1 MKDYFKAV
9 ACGIILF
16 AAFTVMFIL
25 VEKSFADNNP
35 DTGVLLFEDQFNVWL
50 SDVCDEYGVQ
60 PEIVVA
66 IIEHESGGN
75 PDAVNSTSGAMGL
88 MQIMPGT
95 WEAQVSAI
103 DAVGIELYPFNPVDN
118 VYVGIRLLSALMDG
132 RSIEYALDCYALGE
146 GGAAK
151 RASQMEVYEPTGW
164 TAWILERA
172 NELSA
177 ENIVCVPSMPIQAS
191 DRYEE
196 QVSEF

>member
-60 PEIVVA
+60 PEIVIA

-103 DAVGIELYPFNPVDN
+103 DAVGVELYPFNPVDN

-177 ENIVCVPSMPIQAS
+177 ENVVHLPSMPIQAS
-191 DRYEE
+191 DR
-196 QVSEF
+196 

>member
-1 MKDYFKAV
+1 MKDYLKAL

-103 DAVGIELYPFNPVDN
+103 DVVGVELYPFNPVDN

-146 GGAAK
+146 GGAAR
-151 RASQMEVYEPTGW
+151 RASQMEVYEPTVW

-172 NELSA
+172 NELST

-191 DRYEE
+191 DR
-196 QVSEF
+196 

>member
-60 PEIVVA
+60 PEIVIA

-95 WEAQVSAI
+95 WEAQISAI

-191 DRYEE
+191 DR
-196 QVSEF
+196 

>member
-50 SDVCDEYGVQ
+50 YDVCDEYGVQ

-66 IIEHESGGN
+66 IIEHESGGD

-146 GGAAK
+146 GGAAR
-151 RASQMEVYEPTGW
+151 RASQIEKYEPTGW
-164 TAWILERA
+164 TQAVVARAAELEKEWPDKG
-172 NELSA
+172 NPGESPYKQ
-177 ENIVCVPSMPIQAS
+177 EV
-191 DRYEE
+191 
-196 QVSEF
+196 

>member
-50 SDVCDEYGVQ
+50 YDVCDEYGVQ
-60 PEIVVA
+60 PEIVIA

-103 DAVGIELYPFNPVDN
+103 DAVGVELYPFNPVDN
-118 VYVGIRLLSALMDG
+118 VYVGIRLLSALTDG

-146 GGAAK
+146 GGAAR

-177 ENIVCVPSMPIQAS
+177 ENIVRVPSMPIQAS
-191 DRYEE
+191 DR
-196 QVSEF
+196 

>member
-16 AAFTVMFIL
+16 AAFAVMFIL
-25 VEKSFADNNP
+25 VKKSFADNNP

-60 PEIVVA
+60 PEIVIA

-103 DAVGIELYPFNPVDN
+103 DAVGVELYPFNPVDN

-146 GGAAK
+146 GGAAR
-151 RASQMEVYEPTGW
+151 RASRMEVYEPTGW

-172 NELSA
+172 NELST

-191 DRYEE
+191 DR
-196 QVSEF
+196 

>member
-66 IIEHESGGN
+66 IIEHESGGD

-103 DAVGIELYPFNPVDN
+103 DAVGVELYPFNPVDN

-172 NELSA
+172 NELST

-191 DRYEE
+191 DR
-196 QVSEF
+196 

>member
-1 MKDYFKAV
+1 MKDYFLAV
-9 ACGIILF
+9 IFSFILLVV
-16 AAFTVMFIL
+16 FTVAFLIGY
-25 VEKSFADNNP
+25 KTFNDNNP

-50 SDVCDEYGVQ
+50 SDVCNEYGVR

-66 IIEHESGGN
+66 IIEHESGGDPN
-75 PDAVNSTSGAMGL
+75 AVNSASGAMGL
-88 MQIMPGT
+88 MQIVPGT
-95 WEAQVSAI
+95 WEAQVSLI
-103 DAVGIELYPFNPVDN
+103 DVVGVELYPFNPVDN

-172 NELSA
+172 NELST

-191 DRYEE
+191 DR
-196 QVSEF
+196 

>member
-60 PEIVVA
+60 PEIVIA

-95 WEAQVSAI
+95 WEAQVSTI

-172 NELSA
+172 NELST

-191 DRYEE
+191 DR
-196 QVSEF
+196 

>member
-1 MKDYFKAV
+1 MKGYFKAV
-9 ACGIILF
+9 ACSTILLV
-16 AAFTVMFIL
+16 AFTVMFIL
-25 VEKSFADNNP
+25 VEKYFADNNP

-60 PEIVVA
+60 PEIVIA

-103 DAVGIELYPFNPVDN
+103 DVVGVELYPFNPVDN

-151 RASQMEVYEPTGW
+151 RASQMEKYEPTGW
-164 TAWILERA
+164 TQAVLARAAELEMECPDKG
-172 NELSA
+172 NPGEPPYKQ
-177 ENIVCVPSMPIQAS
+177 EV
-191 DRYEE
+191 
-196 QVSEF
+196 

>member
-1 MKDYFKAV
+1 MKDYFLAV
-9 ACGIILF
+9 TFSFILF
-16 AAFTVMFIL
+16 AVFTVAFLIGY
-25 VEKSFADNNP
+25 KTFNDNNP
-35 DTGVLLFEDQFNVWL
+35 DTGALLFEDQFNVWL
-50 SDVCDEYGVQ
+50 SDVCNEYGVR

-66 IIEHESGGN
+66 IIEHESGGDPN
-75 PDAVNSTSGAMGL
+75 AVNSVSGAMGL

-103 DAVGIELYPFNPVDN
+103 DVVGVELYPFNPVDN

-172 NELSA
+172 NELST

-191 DRYEE
+191 DR
-196 QVSEF
+196 

>member
-60 PEIVVA
+60 PEIVIA

-103 DAVGIELYPFNPVDN
+103 DVVGVKLYPFNPVDN

-151 RASQMEVYEPTGW
+151 RASQMEVYEPTEW

-172 NELSA
+172 NELST

-191 DRYEE
+191 DR
-196 QVSEF
+196 

>member
-60 PEIVVA
+60 PEIVIA

-103 DAVGIELYPFNPVDN
+103 DVVGVELYPFNPVDN

-172 NELSA
+172 NELST

-191 DRYEE
+191 DR
-196 QVSEF
+196 

>member
-50 SDVCDEYGVQ
+50 YDVCDEYGVQ

-66 IIEHESGGN
+66 IIEHESGGD

-95 WEAQVSAI
+95 WGAQVSAI

-146 GGAAK
+146 GGAAM

-172 NELSA
+172 NELST

-191 DRYEE
+191 DR
-196 QVSEF
+196 

>member
-9 ACGIILF
+9 AYGIILF

-60 PEIVVA
+60 PEIVIA

-103 DAVGIELYPFNPVDN
+103 DAVGVELYPFNPVDN

-172 NELSA
+172 NELST
-177 ENIVCVPSMPIQAS
+177 ENIVRVPSMPIQAS
-191 DRYEE
+191 DR
-196 QVSEF
+196 

>member
-1 MKDYFKAV
+1 MKDYFLTVTFSFILLAV
-9 ACGIILF
+9 
-16 AAFTVMFIL
+16 FTVAFLIGY
-25 VEKSFADNNP
+25 KTFNDNNP

-50 SDVCDEYGVQ
+50 SDICDEYGVQ
-60 PEIVVA
+60 PEIVIA

-103 DAVGIELYPFNPVDN
+103 DVVGVELYPFNPVDN

-172 NELSA
+172 NELST

-191 DRYEE
+191 DR
-196 QVSEF
+196 

>member
-16 AAFTVMFIL
+16 VAFTVMFIL

-103 DAVGIELYPFNPVDN
+103 DAVGVELYPFNPVDN

-146 GGAAK
+146 GGA
-151 RASQMEVYEPTGW
+151 MERLMRLPDYEPTVW
-164 TAWILERA
+164 AQEILKA
-172 NELSA
+172 A
-177 ENIVCVPSMPIQAS
+177 QKKI
-191 DRYEE
+191 DE
-196 QVSEF
+196 QVTGESYIAVSPESK